1 MKEHVLAIRTSDILK
16 EKNSI
21 QEAFKKSLKG
31 FLSMLP
37 MLLAIILLLG
47 IFDIYISRD
56 ILASFFISNIFV
68 DTITGTLMGGVLT
81 GNPMISYILGGELT
95 DAGISLFAV
104 TAFILSWVTI
114 GIVQL
119 PAEVEIF
126 GFRFTFYRTIFTFI
140 TTILVSLLTVIT
152 VNWILS

>member
-1 MKEHVLAIRTSDILK
+1 MK
-16 EKNSI
+16 EKNNI
-21 QEAFKKSLKG
+21 KEAFNKSLKG

-37 MLLAIILLLG
+37 MLLAILLLLG
-47 IFDIYISRD
+47 IFDVYITKD
-56 ILASFFISNIFV
+56 ILLSFFISNNFI
-68 DTITGTLMGGVLT
+68 DTITGTLLGGVLT

-95 DAGISLFAV
+95 DAGVSLYAV

-114 GIVQL
+114 GLVQL

-126 GFRFTFYRTIFTFI
+126 GLRFTFYRTLFTFI
-140 TTILVSLLTVIT
+140 TTILVSLCTVST

>member
-1 MKEHVLAIRTSDILK
+1 MK
-16 EKNSI
+16 EKNNI
-21 QEAFKKSLKG
+21 KEAFNKSLKG

-37 MLLAIILLLG
+37 MLIAILLLLG
-47 IFDIYISRD
+47 IFDVYITKD
-56 ILASFFISNIFV
+56 ILLSLFISNNFV
-68 DTITGTLMGGVLT
+68 DTITGTLLGGVLT

-95 DAGISLFAV
+95 DAGVSLYAV

-114 GIVQL
+114 GLVQL

-126 GFRFTFYRTIFTFI
+126 GIRFTFYRTLFTFI
-140 TTILVSLLTVIT
+140 TTILVSLATVLT